1 MFTGIVE
8 FVGTISDTRTVP
20 GGQSLGVDVGA
31 IAGECKLGMSLC
43 ISGVCLTVARVT
55 GSCVTFDVIT
65 ETLEKTVLGSKG
77 IGDRVNVE
85 RSLRADDRLDGHF
98 VQGHV
103 DGTAVVERIHASPRE
118 HVVWLRPERAIEAY
132 VIPKGSVAV
141 DGVSM
146 TIADVRDGA
155 FSIALIPTTLEKTT
169 LSSLARG
176 DRVNI
181 ETDIIARTVVHALS
195 RMSHTPDLRLDTLR
209 KAGFA

>member
-8 FVGTISDTRTVP
+8 LVGTISDTRVVP
-20 GGQSLGVDVGA
+20 GGRSLGVEVGA
-31 IAGECKLGMSLC
+31 IAEECASGMSLC

-55 GSCVTFDVIT
+55 GPCVTFDVIT

-85 RSLRADDRLDGHF
+85 RSLRVDDRLDGHF

-103 DGTAVVERIHASPRE
+103 DGTAAVERIHASARE
-118 HVVWLRPERAIEAY
+118 HGIWLRPERSIEAY
-132 VIPKGSVAV
+132 IIPKGSVAV

-146 TIADVRDGA
+146 TIAEVRDGA

-181 ETDIIARTVVHALS
+181 ETDIIARTVVHALL
-195 RMSHTPDLRLDTLR
+195 RMPHTPDLRLDTLR